1 MPVLHDEDA
10 PESFSLQDS
19 KRTVRRQAAN
29 LLQFEA
35 SEKEKQRARNRQR
48 DKRLKEQAEI
58 PKRRRKDAQARME
71 RAMLDAAKEER
82 EGEGSSEHEAQDVDE
97 DSSDGGSQD
106 EDIEGGED
114 ERMRSD
120 DDSDREDDTKRKTD
134 YLPDHLF
141 VSAFSKP
148 TATSRT
154 ISQSST
160 QAKLPRKGS
169 KRRLRSA
176 KDVVVGSVPCTM
188 SCLRRTKSK
197 VSTCSPRTVRILAD
211 PAKTFPSAAST
222 VPRGKVRAFVERS
235 LGLRGKASKS
245 KGWTRKPG
253 SYIH

>member
-1 MPVLHDEDA
+1 MLHDEDA
-10 PESFSLQDS
+10 PESLSLQDS
-19 KRTVRRQAAN
+19 KRTVRRRAAN

-35 SEKEKQRARNRQR
+35 SENEKKRARNRQR

-82 EGEGSSEHEAQDVDE
+82 EGEGSSEHEDTDVDE
-97 DSSDGGSQD
+97 DSSDGSSQD
-106 EDIEGGED
+106 EDIEGDED
-114 ERMRSD
+114 EQMGSD
-120 DDSDREDDTKRKTD
+120 DGSDQEDDTKRNPD

-148 TATSRT
+148 TATSKT
-154 ISQSST
+154 ILQSST
-160 QAKLPRKGS
+160 QAKLPRKAS

-188 SCLRRTKSK
+188 SCLRKTKSK
-197 VSTCSPRTVRILAD
+197 VSTSPRTVRILAD

-222 VPRGKVRAFVERS
+222 APRGKVKAFVDRS
-235 LGLRGKASKS
+235 LGLRGKAPKS